1 VLPKHIFLLNY
12 LKNFETKLS
21 LTKLLKCFDF
31 MFSFSTGHKNKSKD
45 SNDGAVLV
53 GVKSLDLVEEEGEN
67 ESDV

>member
-1 VLPKHIFLLNY
+1 
-12 LKNFETKLS
+12 
-21 LTKLLKCFDF
+21 